1 MAHSTGR
8 QTCLATFSLMQLNPC
23 RDDRVATT
31 IVCILLTLT
40 NMNSLRFITLHV
52 DYEFEFFSM
61 LQSRVSQQLQ
71 DLAAASQDEVNAMWA
86 GLGYYRRAR
95 FLLDG
100 AKYVAET
107 LSGQMPVTAAELQKI
122 PGLLLFMVPSY
133 TCTYALAYAEAEV
146 WGARLHIA

>member
-1 MAHSTGR
+1 
-8 QTCLATFSLMQLNPC
+8 MQLNPC

-40 NMNSLRFITLHV
+40 NMDSLRFITLHA

-133 TCTYALAYAEAEV
+133 ACTYVLA
-146 WGARLHIA
+146 